1 MSVMSPHYTCK
12 DCRRWAR
19 IGESSWGGCDVDIH
33 LGNEDT
39 FADDIPCPAFDDGCF
54 DEAVDELVKSAYIVL
69 ARIVEYHD
77 ASEESERLH
86 SAIYAVERLLKERE
100 K

>member
-1 MSVMSPHYTCK
+1 MYKERTC
-12 DCRRWAR
+12 
-19 IGESSWGGCDVDIH
+19 GECKWWDRMTASTGPACLAFHGWYGPG
-33 LGNEDT
+33 
-39 FADDIPCPAFDDGCF
+39 ADEPACSAFDDGSF
-54 DEAVDELVKSAYIVL
+54 NEAVDELVKSAYIVL

-77 ASEESERLH
+77 AGAESERLH